1 MPFDPKLI
9 RPDDPPLMPNGELD
23 LPSDLKAL
31 AEQLGEDAAHLAAC
45 YPPRQEIALPAA
57 AVAGRRRA
65 TFVAAGGAAVLVTA
79 LVGAAGVWL
88 AAGGSRDARAKKM
101 DIATMPS
108 DAAATNPRDSISA
121 VSTVSLADL
130 SAPEMEAL
138 LDLIEREPNQGNGIA
153 F

>member
-1 MPFDPKLI
+1 MPFDLKLI
-9 RPDDPPLMPNGELD
+9 RPDDPPLTPNGELD

-45 YPPRQEIALPAA
+45 YPPRQEIAQPAA

-65 TFVAAGGAAVLVTA
+65 VIGTAAGAIVLASV
-79 LVGAAGVWL
+79 LLGAAGVWL
-88 AAGGSRDARAKKM
+88 AAPGAGGVKKA
-101 DIATMPS
+101 DIAAMPG
-108 DAAATNPRDSISA
+108 DPAATIPHDSVPV

-130 SAPEMEAL
+130 SPPEIEAL
-138 LDLIEREPNQGNGIA
+138 LDLIEREPNQIGSIA